1 MKSKE
6 YDPLRLDVAAF
17 AAAGASLS
25 GDWPVT
31 SLSRI
36 AGSASADAAP
46 AAGDRVEWSAEG
58 EQRRR
63 EGSPVEVWL
72 RLRASVRL
80 GLQCQRCLSPVVE
93 TVECD
98 RWLRFVSGA
107 QQAESLD
114 AESEDDV
121 LELTRQLDLRELV
134 EDELLLSLP
143 IVPRHAVC
151 PEPLELPS
159 ESPEAADPAPPH
171 PFAVLQ
177 ALKGPGRKH

>member
-6 YDPLRLDVAAF
+6 FDPLRLDVAAF

-25 GDWPVT
+25 GHWAVK
-31 SLSRI
+31 SLPRL

-46 AAGDRVEWSAEG
+46 AADDRVEWSVDG

-63 EGSPVEVWL
+63 AGRPTEVWL
-72 RLRASVRL
+72 RLRARVQL
-80 GLQCQRCLSPVVE
+80 GLQCQRCLAPLIE

-98 RWLRFVSGA
+98 RWLRFVAGA
-107 QQAESLD
+107 RQAESLD

-121 LELTRQLDLRELV
+121 LELARQLDLRELV
-134 EDELLLSLP
+134 EDELLLALP
-143 IVPRHAVC
+143 IVPRHGLC
-151 PEPLELPS
+151 LQPLELPA
-159 ESPEAADPAPPH
+159 ESPEVAEPVAPH

-177 ALKGPGRKH
+177 ALKAPGRKH

>member
-6 YDPLRLDVAAF
+6 HDPLRLDVAAF

-25 GDWPVT
+25 GHWPVA
-31 SLSRI
+31 SLPRI
-36 AGSASADAAP
+36 AGSASVDAAP
-46 AAGDRVEWSAEG
+46 AAGDRVEWSADG
-58 EQRRR
+58 AQRRR
-63 EGSPVEVWL
+63 EGSPAEVWL
-72 RLRASVRL
+72 RLRARVRL
-80 GLQCQRCLSPVVE
+80 SLQCQRCLSPLIE

-98 RWLRFVSGA
+98 RWLRFVAGA

-134 EDELLLSLP
+134 EDELLLALP

-151 PEPLELPS
+151 PQPLGLPA
-159 ESPEAADPAPPH
+159 ESQEAADPAAPH

>member
-6 YDPLRLDVAAF
+6 FDPLRLDVAAF

-25 GDWPVT
+25 GHWPVT
-31 SLSRI
+31 SLPRI
-36 AGSASADAAP
+36 AGSASADAP
-46 AAGDRVEWSAEG
+46 AAADERVEWSADG

-63 EGSPVEVWL
+63 EGSPAEVWL
-72 RLRASVRL
+72 RLRARVRL
-80 GLQCQRCLSPVVE
+80 GLQCQRCLSPLIE
-93 TVECD
+93 TIECD
-98 RWLRFVSGA
+98 RWLRFVAGA

-134 EDELLLSLP
+134 EDELLLALP
-143 IVPRHAVC
+143 IVPRHGVC
-151 PEPLELPS
+151 PRPIERPATPPEPVD
-159 ESPEAADPAPPH
+159 APAVH